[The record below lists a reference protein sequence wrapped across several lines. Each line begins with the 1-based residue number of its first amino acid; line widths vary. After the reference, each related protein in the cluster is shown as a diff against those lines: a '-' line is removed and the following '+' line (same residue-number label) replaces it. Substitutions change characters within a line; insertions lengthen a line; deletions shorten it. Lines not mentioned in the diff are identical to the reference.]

1 MDKTPQH
8 LAFLTV
14 KEGEIQ
20 LERLRE
26 LYQSMVSKLYKG
38 IVADQ
43 IVDVAIKLEELRK
56 KEKPRG
62 VSVSRILEHHYVH
75 S

>member
-1 MDKTPQH
+1 MEKIPQH

-20 LERLRE
+20 LEQLRK
-26 LYQSMVSKLYKG
+26 LYQEMVGTLYKG

-43 IVDVAIKLEELRK
+43 LVDVAIRLEELRK
-56 KEKPRG
+56 KEQPRG
-62 VSVSRILEHHYVH
+62 MSVAHILESHYG
-75 S
+75 

>member
-1 MDKTPQH
+1 MEKTPQH

-14 KEGEIQ
+14 KEGEVQ
-20 LERLRE
+20 LEGLKE
-26 LYQSMVSKLYKG
+26 LFHQMVGTLYKG

-43 IVDVAIKLEELRK
+43 IIEVGMRLEELRR

-62 VSVSRILEHHYVH
+62 VSVSRILEHHYTH